1 MILIK
6 LKQLKADP
14 EKHPSLYSIV
24 KDR

>member
-1 MILIK
+1 MIDLE
-6 LKQLKADP
+6 LRNSKADP